1 MTRFEKIILSITGGS
16 HLSVHALMLA
26 LPSLLPVIRNEF
38 DVGLDTL
45 GFVVTVSAFM
55 FGLGAIPAG
64 WAEKRLGG
72 RQLLLIYQVGSSIS
86 ALLVALSG
94 SFQVMVIGLGLMGFF
109 CSIYHPAG
117 LTLISHRVKSL
128 TRGMAIHGIFGSTGS
143 AIGPLLATTLA
154 ALISWRSAYAFLGI
168 FNGLLA
174 IGTFITIPYRK
185 RSNIPEKEFANHEV
199 KTNKPALILY
209 FLTNAF
215 MGMAYYGFTT
225 FMPIHFAENTN
236 SILPS
241 LTANMKAGIFPT
253 MVFIA
258 GIGGQLV
265 GARIGE
271 RFHKPTALMFIIM
284 ANIPFLLLMGYTS
297 DLLLIISGIMLGVAY
312 FSNQPIGN
320 TLIARF
326 THSQNRGLGYGIS
339 FFLSFGIGSFAAG
352 FSGVIAENMGVA
364 AVFPAMGIL
373 LLPSVIF
380 AFFMRRAAGSS

>member
-26 LPSLLPVIRNEF
+26 LPSLIPIIRNEF
-38 DVGLDTL
+38 NLGLDTL

-64 WAEKRLGG
+64 WAEKRFGG
-72 RQLLLIYQVGSSIS
+72 RQLLLIYQAGSSMS
-86 ALLVALSG
+86 ALLVAMSG
-94 SFQVMVIGLGLMGFF
+94 SFHVMVIGLGFMGFF

-117 LTLISHRVKSL
+117 LTIISHRVKSL

-143 AIGPLLATTLA
+143 AIGPILATTVA
-154 ALISWRSAYAFLGI
+154 AMISWRSAYAFLGI
-168 FNGLLA
+168 FNGILA
-174 IGTFITIPYRK
+174 ISTFIAIPYRK
-185 RSNIPEKEFANHEV
+185 RSAIPEEEFENHEET
-199 KTNKPALILY
+199 TNKPALIFY
-209 FLTNAF
+209 FLTNAL

-225 FMPIHFAENTN
+225 FMPVHFAENTN
-236 SILPS
+236 SILPFLS
-241 LTANMKAGIFPT
+241 ANMKAGIFPS

-271 RFHKPTALMFIIM
+271 RFHKPTALIFIIM
-284 ANIPFLLLMGYTS
+284 ANIPFLFLMGYTS
-297 DLLLIISGIMLGVAY
+297 DLLLILSGMLLGIAY

-320 TLIARF
+320 TLIAQF

-352 FSGVIAENMGVA
+352 FSGLIAENMGVA

-373 LLPSVIF
+373 LIPSGIF
-380 AFFMRRAAGSS
+380 AFFMRRAAG

>member
-26 LPSLLPVIRNEF
+26 LPSLIPIIRNEF
-38 DVGLDTL
+38 NVGLDIL

-64 WAEKRLGG
+64 WAEKRFGG
-72 RQLLLIYQVGSSIS
+72 RSLLLIYQVGSSLS
-86 ALLVALSG
+86 ALLVALSS
-94 SFQVMVIGLGLMGFF
+94 SFIMMIVGLGFMGFF

-143 AIGPLLATTLA
+143 ALGPLLATTLA

-168 FNGLLA
+168 FNAILA
-174 IGTFITIPYRK
+174 VGTYLTIPYRK
-185 RSNIPEKEFANHEV
+185 RSEIPEEEFANHNIN
-199 KTNKPALILY
+199 TNKPALIFY
-209 FLTNAF
+209 FLANGF

-225 FMPIHFAENTN
+225 FMPLHFAENTT
-236 SILPS
+236 SILPN
-241 LTANMKAGIFPT
+241 LTENMKAGLFPT

-258 GIGGQLV
+258 GIGGQII

-271 RFHKPTALMFIIM
+271 LFHKPTALIYIIM
-284 ANIPFLLLMGYTS
+284 ANIPFLILMGYTS
-297 DLLLIISGIMLGVAY
+297 DIFLIISGIFLGIAY

-320 TLIARF
+320 TLIANF
-326 THSQNRGLGYGIS
+326 TNSQNRGIGYGFS
-339 FFLSFGIGSFAAG
+339 FFISFGIGSFAAG
-352 FSGVIAENMGVA
+352 FSGLIAENMGVA

-373 LLPSVIF
+373 LIPSVLF
-380 AFFMRRAAGSS
+380 AFLMSRAARSS